1 MVFDS
6 YLLTNLS
13 VHPASIPWHVRI
25 HLSLTVIWGSRGEVE
40 DQERTS
46 SFRVPPL
53 AWFYIFAHFRSNR
66 SAAKG
71 PHLRTSSQQIP
82 RTGTTTRRP
91 LIIGTWGCSRNR
103 NKMEASVLQGTES
116 LHLGTTIHLSSDK
129 ECRLMWLEGLH
140 MNMTNG
146 SLNVL
151 TCNSGTL
158 MANTL
163 HRHRVV
169 DHTTSKVLQ
178 LVLVP
183 SSTPSAM
190 DVQIH
195 LPTLPLFYL
204 HELSILDTNFQHPIP
219 YISQV
224 QETLLIN
231 TNRVSIIL
239 ASRDQ
244 SPSWRSLFPLT
255 VRFLRLYHLNQSS
268 PDHTRDPWKRTSNQ

>member
-1 MVFDS
+1 
-6 YLLTNLS
+6 
-13 VHPASIPWHVRI
+13 
-25 HLSLTVIWGSRGEVE
+25 
-40 DQERTS
+40 
-46 SFRVPPL
+46 
-53 AWFYIFAHFRSNR
+53 
-66 SAAKG
+66 
-71 PHLRTSSQQIP
+71 
-82 RTGTTTRRP
+82 
-91 LIIGTWGCSRNR
+91 
-103 NKMEASVLQGTES
+103 MEASVLQGIES
-116 LHLGTTIHLSSDK
+116 QHLGTTIHLSSDK
-129 ECRLMWLEGLH
+129 ECRLMGLEGLH

-158 MANTL
+158 TANTL

-169 DHTTSKVLQ
+169 DHTTSKVLR

-183 SSTPSAM
+183 SNTHSAT

-195 LPTLPLFYL
+195 LPTLPLSYL
-204 HELSILDTNFQHPIP
+204 HELSTLDTNFQHPIP
-219 YISQV
+219 CTSQV

-268 PDHTRDPWKRTSNQ
+268 PDHTRDLWKRTSNQ

>member
-1 MVFDS
+1 MVFDT
-6 YLLTNLS
+6 YLLTILS
-13 VHPASIPWHVRI
+13 VHPASIPGHVRI

-53 AWFYIFAHFRSNR
+53 ACFYILANLRSNR
-66 SAAKG
+66 SVAKG
-71 PHLRTSSQQIP
+71 PHLRTSSQQTP

-91 LIIGTWGCSRNR
+91 LIIGTWGCSHNR
-103 NKMEASVLQGTES
+103 NKMEASVLQGIGS
-116 LHLGTTIHLSSDK
+116 QHLGTTIHLSNGK

-163 HRHRVV
+163 HQHRVV
-169 DHTTSKVLQ
+169 DHTTFKVLQ

-183 SSTPSAM
+183 SSTHSAM

-195 LPTLPLFYL
+195 LPTLPHSYL
-204 HELSILDTNFQHPIP
+204 HEPSTLDTNFQRPIP
-219 YISQV
+219 CISQV
-224 QETLLIN
+224 PETLLIS

-239 ASRDQ
+239 ASRDK
-244 SPSWRSLFPLT
+244 SPSSRSLFPLT
-255 VRFLRLYHLNQSS
+255 VRFLRLYRLNQSS
-268 PDHTRDPWKRTSNQ
+268 PDHTRDLWKRTSNQ

>member
-1 MVFDS
+1 
-6 YLLTNLS
+6 
-13 VHPASIPWHVRI
+13 
-25 HLSLTVIWGSRGEVE
+25 
-40 DQERTS
+40 
-46 SFRVPPL
+46 
-53 AWFYIFAHFRSNR
+53 
-66 SAAKG
+66 
-71 PHLRTSSQQIP
+71 
-82 RTGTTTRRP
+82 
-91 LIIGTWGCSRNR
+91 
-103 NKMEASVLQGTES
+103 MEASVLQGIES
-116 LHLGTTIHLSSDK
+116 QHLGTTIHLSSDK

-146 SLNVL
+146 SLNGL

-163 HRHRVV
+163 HRHLAV
-169 DHTTSKVLQ
+169 DHTTSQVLQ

-183 SSTPSAM
+183 SSIHSAM

-195 LPTLPLFYL
+195 LPTLPLSYL
-204 HELSILDTNFQHPIP
+204 HELSTLDTNFQHPIP

-224 QETLLIN
+224 QETLLIS

-239 ASRDQ
+239 ASQDQ
-244 SPSWRSLFPLT
+244 FLSWRSLFLLT